1 LVFGLSGVINRA
13 LGFLLIPFYTR
24 NIGPREYGVLAILM
38 IIYSAIPV
46 VLRMGLGNALLRSW
60 YDYEEADRPVL
71 ATTVFVF
78 LMVVTI
84 PILAGLL
91 NLASP
96 TSYWL
101 FETTGYTRHL
111 QIICALSL
119 LEIINVVP
127 DTLLRVRNAS
137 LPYSL
142 CQTVGFITQLSTI
155 IYLVVYRQRGIE
167 GILLG
172 NLVGSALENSLLLW
186 LVRRDFGRGFNY
198 PELRK
203 MLAFGTPLIFGRLAA
218 VCFQSI
224 DRFFLKHY
232 ANERAVGLYALA
244 NQLVSP
250 INVLVSTPF
259 GTIWPNMQFA
269 VMKDPDAKEYYARM
283 LTYIVFLG
291 MFFALPL
298 AILVTDILHLFASP
312 KYWEAANAVPW
323 LAFAAVLDTLNPAL
337 SVGVSLKRKSYL
349 SPFIVIASAL
359 INIALN
365 FWLIPRYGMQGAAI
379 ATVLSF
385 LAMCAIRYQISN
397 WLLPIN
403 YEWWRLIKIFSGS
416 LLLFL
421 LGKLIT
427 HPQPWIAILLK
438 LPCCIA
444 LPVVLG
450 GLNFYD
456 AAEKQKL
463 RDFYRQWQTQG
474 FSGLKSLLGR
484 EVARSATP
492 TQPKSE
498 KTRKKAAP

>member
-1 LVFGLSGVINRA
+1 
-13 LGFLLIPFYTR
+13 
-24 NIGPREYGVLAILM
+24 VLAILM

-60 YDYEEADRPVL
+60 YDYEESDRPIL

-78 LMVVTI
+78 LMIVAI
-84 PILAGLL
+84 PALCGLSTW
-91 NLASP
+91 ASP

-111 QIICALSL
+111 QIICLLSW
-119 LEIINVVP
+119 LEIVNVVP

-137 LPYSL
+137 LQYSF
-142 CQTVGFITQLSTI
+142 CQTAGFITQLVTI

-172 NLVGSALENSLLLW
+172 NLVGSILENALLLG
-186 LVRRDFGRGFNY
+186 LVRQDFGRGFNY

-232 ANERAVGLYALA
+232 ANDRLVGLYALA

-269 VMKDPDAKEYYARM
+269 VMKDRDANEYYARM

-298 AILVTDILHLFASP
+298 AILVTDILQIFASP
-312 KYWEAANAVPW
+312 KYWEAANVVPW
-323 LAFAAVLDTLNPAL
+323 LAFAAVLDTINPAL

-349 SPFIVIASAL
+349 SPLIVIASAL

-365 FWLIPRYGMQGAAI
+365 FLLIPRYGMQGAAI

-385 LAMCAIRYQISN
+385 LAMCAIRYQISH
-397 WLLPIN
+397 WLLPID
-403 YEWWRLIKIFSGS
+403 YEWGRLAKILVSS
-416 LLLFL
+416 LILFL
-421 LGKLIT
+421 LSRLIT
-427 HPQPWIAILLK
+427 HPQPVISILLR
-438 LPCCIA
+438 LPLCVA
-444 LPVVLG
+444 LPLVLW
-450 GLNFYD
+450 LMNFYD
-456 AAEKQKL
+456 ASEKQKL
-463 RDFYRQWQTQG
+463 GEKW
-474 FSGLKSLLGR
+474 
-484 EVARSATP
+484 RSVVNLALRRRRTNP
-492 TQPKSE
+492 
-498 KTRKKAAP
+498 